1 MNSGDSM
8 KTWIMQSVVSAL
20 LFFLSCAGW
29 GFSPS
34 TQSPQQQQQ
43 QGSQQSQTD
52 AKQKKGQTA
61 GKDTPP
67 PGGTSNANAPASG
80 SGAEKPAPLFGGSL
94 NIKTSRQTKDTATL
108 GFNGVDDNGQVQK
121 TFLASTA
128 TGDDTVKVQKL
139 TTYAVST
146 AELDEFIQQGGLNP
160 AAAPKKP
167 N

>member
-1 MNSGDSM
+1 M
-8 KTWIMQSVVSAL
+8 KRWILQLVVCAS
-20 LFFLSCAGW
+20 LFFLSYAGW
-29 GFSPS
+29 GFSPL
-34 TQSPQQQQQ
+34 TQSQQQP

-61 GKDTPP
+61 KDSPP
-67 PGGTSNANAPASG
+67 PGGTSTANAPANG

-128 TGDDTVKVQKL
+128 TGDDTAKVQKL
-139 TTYAVST
+139 TAYAVSK

-160 AAAPKKP
+160 AAAAKKP

>member
-1 MNSGDSM
+1 M
-8 KTWIMQSVVSAL
+8 KPWIMQSVVSSL
-20 LFFLSCAGW
+20 LFFLGYAGW
-29 GFSPS
+29 GFSPL

-61 GKDTPP
+61 GKDTAP
-67 PGGTSNANAPASG
+67 PGGTSNANAPANASG
-80 SGAEKPAPLFGGSL
+80 SEKPAPLFGGSL

-128 TGDDTVKVQKL
+128 TGDDTAKVQKL

>member
-1 MNSGDSM
+1 M
-8 KTWIMQSVVSAL
+8 KPWIMPSVVGAL

-29 GFSPS
+29 GFSPL
-34 TQSPQQQQQ
+34 TQSAQQQQQ

-52 AKQKKGQTA
+52 TQQKKGQTTA
-61 GKDTPP
+61 GKDTSP
-67 PGGTSNANAPASG
+67 PGATSSANAPG

-121 TFLASTA
+121 TFLAATA
-128 TGDDTVKVQKL
+128 TGDDTAKVQKL
-139 TTYAVST
+139 ATYAVST

-160 AAAPKKP
+160 AAAKKP

>member
-1 MNSGDSM
+1 M
-8 KTWIMQSVVSAL
+8 KPWIMQSVVSAL
-20 LFFLSCAGW
+20 LFFLSYAGW
-29 GFSPS
+29 GFSPL

-43 QGSQQSQTD
+43 QGSQQSQPD

-67 PGGTSNANAPASG
+67 LGGTSNNAPANG

-128 TGDDTVKVQKL
+128 TGDDTAKVQKL

>member
-1 MNSGDSM
+1 M
-8 KTWIMQSVVSAL
+8 KPWIMQSVVSAL

-29 GFSPS
+29 GSSPLTKS
-34 TQSPQQQQQ
+34 AQQPQQ

-52 AKQKKGQTA
+52 AQQKKGQTTA

-67 PGGTSNANAPASG
+67 PGGTSNANSANG

-121 TFLASTA
+121 TFLAATA
-128 TGDDTVKVQKL
+128 TGDDTAKVQKL
-139 TTYAVST
+139 TTYAVSA

-160 AAAPKKP
+160 ATAKKP